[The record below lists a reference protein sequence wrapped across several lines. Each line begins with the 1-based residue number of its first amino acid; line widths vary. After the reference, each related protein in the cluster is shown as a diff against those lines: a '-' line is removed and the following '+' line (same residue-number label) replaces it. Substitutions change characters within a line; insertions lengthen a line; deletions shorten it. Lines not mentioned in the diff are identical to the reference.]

1 MPSAFLNRLGN
12 IRAYIS
18 LCFSFLN
25 NDGKTKRCPS
35 QQGWGHTRLLAGQNS
50 GFPEKMK
57 CPRLLSLRAA
67 CHCHH
72 SAPLTVERVTG
83 WGEVQLAHCLQ
94 GTPDILIGWIL
105 IERNRLCCGSNSLL
119 LKFAKEWVLNFFKKK
134 TKTFKAKFN
143 FSSFQPKDTLSS
155 FSKE

>member
-35 QQGWGHTRLLAGQNS
+35 QQGWGHTRLLAGENS

-119 LKFAKEWVLNFFKKK
+119 LKFAKEWVLNFLKKK
-134 TKTFKAKFN
+134 KKN
-143 FSSFQPKDTLSS
+143 LQSQV
-155 FSKE
+155 